1 MLGETRCWGR
11 KAGQSLT
18 FLPQHWTNRTAYAT
32 RGLLSWCWPISGG
45 RPLIRIPIDPDTIRA
60 LAAVLVETG
69 LTEIEIAD
77 KDSRIRVV
85 RGGGVATAVLPV
97 APAPPIAPVAPA
109 AVQDFAAHPG
119 AVASPMVGV
128 AYLSPEPGL
137 PAFVTVGQ
145 QVTAGQTLLLIEAMK
160 TFNQIKAPKAGTV
173 AKILVQTGAPV
184 EYGEVLIVLE

>member
-1 MLGETRCWGR
+1 MT
-11 KAGQSLT
+11 
-18 FLPQHWTNRTAYAT
+18 
-32 RGLLSWCWPISGG
+32 
-45 RPLIRIPIDPDTIRA
+45 RIPIDPDTIRA

-85 RGGGVATAVLPV
+85 RGGFVATAMMPM
-97 APAPPIAPVAPA
+97 AAAGAPVAAIAVPV
-109 AVQDFAAHPG
+109 VQDVAAHPG

-173 AKILVQTGAPV
+173 ARILVQTGAPV